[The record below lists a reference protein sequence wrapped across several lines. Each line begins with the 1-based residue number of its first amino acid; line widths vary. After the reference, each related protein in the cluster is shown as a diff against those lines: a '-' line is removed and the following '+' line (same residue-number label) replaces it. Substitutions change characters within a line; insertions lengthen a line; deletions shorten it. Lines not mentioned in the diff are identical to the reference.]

1 MKYFRIFLLAAIT
14 VMCCSAFTM
23 KNKEKPVYVFG
34 LAASFTDTIVYYTEI
49 QLLDSVYLTKD
60 GFLPQRDLYSY
71 QMKNYLE
78 YEKDKPYYTCMI
90 YFSEN
95 KSKLTKEAS
104 KLKNKYQ
111 KAKGILLQAI
121 DSQEFSFKK
130 SAE

>member
-60 GFLPQRDLYSY
+60 GFLPQR
-71 QMKNYLE
+71 
-78 YEKDKPYYTCMI
+78 
-90 YFSEN
+90 
-95 KSKLTKEAS
+95 A
-104 KLKNKYQ
+104 
-111 KAKGILLQAI
+111 
-121 DSQEFSFKK
+121 K
-130 SAE
+130 SAG